1 MLPVLYKHI
10 LKHVEHYNREDNSTS
25 IEMIKVRTC
34 FFLLVC
40 DTIFIFIF
48 FYLEN
53 FATTRYLFES
63 YPNKRRVIIIQRSC
77 IQQQVN
83 NKKYKHIF

>member
-25 IEMIKVRTC
+25 IEMIKVRTR
-34 FFLLVC
+34 FF
-40 DTIFIFIF
+40 FISTGIRFLFLFF

-53 FATTRYLFES
+53 FATTRNLFES
-63 YPNKRRVIIIQRSC
+63 YRNKPRVVIIQRSC
-77 IQQQVN
+77 LQQQVS
-83 NKKYKHIF
+83 NKRV